1 MHLMVSY
8 LNRYIHN
15 DTHPYVSSKTIR
27 MFMHSGFDIIY
38 NNCAADYD
46 GRKDSGYYVIARKK

>member
-1 MHLMVSY
+1 MVSY